1 MFLRRWLVS
10 KMSQDTTINPF
21 SSDHNFRGRSVSTEK
36 ENSESEHSEKSPLV
50 STKSLAK
57 LLFNKNLSSQ
67 ESGSTRDD
75 SPTRLIKYSIVRS
88 SNFDVICYVK
98 SSCSNS
104 IKSKFSP
111 FTFQLFT
118 VQPRKLYSF

>member
-1 MFLRRWLVS
+1 MLFLRKLLS
-10 KMSQDTTINPF
+10 YKMSQDMLGATKSF

-57 LLFNKNLSSQ
+57 LLFNKNLGSQ

-75 SPTRLIKYSIVRS
+75 SPTRLINHSIIRS
-88 SNFDVICYVK
+88 SNIAVICYVK
-98 SSCSNS
+98 
-104 IKSKFSP
+104 
-111 FTFQLFT
+111 
-118 VQPRKLYSF
+118 